1 MTENKFNKALGRIA
15 AGAIL
20 SDSEEFVAKVEE
32 LMTLLDE
39 ADQDD
44 YYSTEGWRHVVGWD

>member
-1 MTENKFNKALGRIA
+1 MNENKFHITLGRIA
-15 AGAIL
+15 AGATI
-20 SDSEEFVAKVEE
+20 SDAEGFVAKVEE
-32 LMTLLDE
+32 LMALLDE